1 MGEEEKEV
9 YEIIASLPID
19 TGRMNVLSDIT
30 FEAQLLMRSKFLKK
44 ITLGYEDM
52 LKINELGKDKEVLL
66 TTELNNK
73 RYIIYIDH
81 GVIVS
86 SAETDP
92 DKGTRIV
99 GLRPLATL
107 ILASKIKPLTF
118 KLFEI
123 QPYEEEKTREAPKTV
138 YREFITKKK
147 IVPTT
152 IHAAEK
158 KEPKIMEFSKMLK
171 ELIDKTKQDV
181 EDLAPLY
188 GCKLVDVKL
197 AISRGIIY
205 IRVYVKKK
213 GFLGKCDIEKLKEN
227 IKNDLEV
234 ITSMIDL
241 NLPYKVEVI
250 QTK

>member
-9 YEIIASLPID
+9 YEVIASLPID
-19 TGRMNVLSDIT
+19 MNRMNILYDIT

-44 ITLGYEDM
+44 ITLGYKDM
-52 LKINELGKDKEVLL
+52 LKIHELGKDKEVLL
-66 TTELNNK
+66 TTEFNNK

-92 DKGTRIV
+92 EKGTRIV

-107 ILASKIKPLTF
+107 ILASKIKPITF

-123 QPYEEEKTREAPKTV
+123 QPYEEEKTQEAPKTV

-147 IVPTT
+147 IVPPT
-152 IHAAEK
+152 IPVSKK
-158 KEPKIMEFSKMLK
+158 KETRIMDFSKMLK

-181 EDLAPLY
+181 EDIAPLY

-197 AISRGIIY
+197 AISHGTIY

-213 GFLGKCDIEKLKEN
+213 GFLGKCDVEKLKEN

-250 QTK
+250 QIK

>member
-1 MGEEEKEV
+1 MGDEEKEV

-19 TGRMNVLSDIT
+19 TKRMNILSDIT
-30 FEAQLLMRSKFLKK
+30 LEAQLLMRSKFLKK
-44 ITLGYEDM
+44 ITLKYEDM
-52 LKINELGKDKEVLL
+52 LKIHELGKDKEVLL
-66 TTELNNK
+66 TTELDGK

-86 SAETDP
+86 TAATDP
-92 DKGTRIV
+92 ERGARIV

-123 QPYEEEKTREAPKTV
+123 HPYGEDKTREAPKTV

-147 IVPTT
+147 PIPKITAT
-152 IHAAEK
+152 AEK
-158 KEPKIMEFSKMLK
+158 KEPMIMEFSKMLK
-171 ELIDKTKQDV
+171 ELLEKTKHDV
-181 EDLAPLY
+181 EDVAPLY

-205 IRVYVKKK
+205 IRIYVKKR
-213 GFLGKCDIEKLKEN
+213 GIFAKCDIEKLKEN
-227 IKNDLEV
+227 LRNDLEV
-234 ITSMIDL
+234 ITSMLDL
-241 NLPYKVEVI
+241 HMPYKVEI
-250 QTK
+250 ILKK